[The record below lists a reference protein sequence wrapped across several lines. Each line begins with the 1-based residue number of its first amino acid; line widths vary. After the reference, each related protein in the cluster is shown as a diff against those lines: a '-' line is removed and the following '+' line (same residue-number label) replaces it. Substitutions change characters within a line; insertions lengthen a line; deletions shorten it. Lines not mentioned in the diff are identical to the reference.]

1 MDIHIGCKSML
12 GVKLVTW
19 CYKYM
24 GPYIPGLLRVTARFV
39 CICIIIIICVCVY
52 VCVAS
57 PAFIG

>member
-24 GPYIPGLLRVTARFV
+24 GPYIPGGVTARFV